1 MAKAPV
7 KLGQRKK
14 TFKCKYCKRAFSK
27 EATLVSHM
35 CAKKK
40 RFADK
45 DSIGPR
51 VGFRVFQ
58 RYYELTT
65 NSKKPKTLE
74 SFIDSRMYVDFA
86 KFGRYIA
93 DLDPVNKDAF
103 VDFIIKNGVK
113 LRDWRTDYVYETY
126 LEDLMRKEPPE
137 KGLER
142 TIVFLSKW
150 AEENDCVFNDF
161 FRKINPIEASF
172 YIKAGRISPWVLYLA
187 ESADDLLAQFNDE
200 QYGMIENIIDPSIW
214 TKRITKNTDDTKFIK
229 ETLKVAGL

>member
-1 MAKAPV
+1 
-7 KLGQRKK
+7 
-14 TFKCKYCKRAFSK
+14 
-27 EATLVSHM
+27 M
-35 CAKKK
+35 CTKKK

-45 DSIGPR
+45 DTVGAR

-65 NSKKPKTLE
+65 NAKKPKTLD
-74 SFIDSRMYVDFA
+74 SFIDSRMYMDFT
-86 KFGRYIA
+86 KFGRYLA
-93 DLDPVNKDAF
+93 DLDPVNTNDF
-103 VDFIIKNGVK
+103 IDFIIRNGVK

-150 AEENDCVFNDF
+150 AEENNREFQNF
-161 FRKINPIEASF
+161 FRQISTIEASF

-187 ESADDLLAQFNDE
+187 DSADELLSNFNDE
-200 QYGMIENIIDPSIW
+200 QYGMIEAIIDPSIW
-214 TKRITKNTDDTKFIK
+214 SKRITKKSDDVKFIR
-229 ETLKVAGL
+229 ETLKAAGL

>member
-1 MAKAPV
+1 MTKKPV
-7 KLGQRKK
+7 LGARKK
-14 TFKCKYCKRAFSK
+14 QHKCKYCKRAFSK
-27 EATLVSHM
+27 EETLVSHM
-35 CAKKK
+35 CTKKK

-65 NSKKPKTLE
+65 SSKKPKTLE
-74 SFIDSRMYVDFA
+74 SFIDSRMYMDFA
-86 KFGRYIA
+86 KFGRYLA
-93 DLDPVNKDAF
+93 DLDPINTDMF
-103 VDFIIKNGVK
+103 IDFIIKNGVK
-113 LRDWRTDYVYETY
+113 LRDWRTDFVYESY

-150 AEENDCVFNDF
+150 AEENNGEFQNF
-161 FRKINPIEASF
+161 FREVSTIEASF

-187 ESADDLLAQFNDE
+187 DSAGDLLSEFNDE
-200 QYGMIENIIDPSIW
+200 QYGMIETIIDPGVW
-214 TKRITKNTDDTKFIK
+214 TKRMTKNPTDVRFIRD
-229 ETLKVAGL
+229 TLKVAGL